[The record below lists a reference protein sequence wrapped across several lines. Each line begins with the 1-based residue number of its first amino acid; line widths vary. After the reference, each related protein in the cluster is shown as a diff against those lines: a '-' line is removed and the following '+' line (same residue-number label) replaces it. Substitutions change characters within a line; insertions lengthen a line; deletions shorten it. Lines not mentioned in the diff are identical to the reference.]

1 MADHV
6 IFQKISSLA
15 RCINRIEEKRPES
28 IDELINSYDL
38 QDIISVNLEWAIQ
51 QSVDIALIVLSNM
64 EVPTPATMAEA
75 FVELK
80 ERKVI
85 SEETAKNMI
94 SAVGF
99 RNIIVHTYKKIDWE
113 IVWSI
118 ITKHIEDFKRYSHEI
133 IGAGY

>member
-1 MADHV
+1 MADLV
-6 IFQKISSLA
+6 VYQKISSLA

-38 QDIISVNLEWAIQ
+38 QDIISVNLERAIQ

-64 EVPTPATMAEA
+64 EASTPATMAEA

-85 SEETAKNMI
+85 SEESAKSMI

-99 RNIIVHTYKKIDWE
+99 RNIIVYTYKKIDWE

-118 ITKHIEDFKRYSHEI
+118 ITKHT
-133 IGAGY
+133 